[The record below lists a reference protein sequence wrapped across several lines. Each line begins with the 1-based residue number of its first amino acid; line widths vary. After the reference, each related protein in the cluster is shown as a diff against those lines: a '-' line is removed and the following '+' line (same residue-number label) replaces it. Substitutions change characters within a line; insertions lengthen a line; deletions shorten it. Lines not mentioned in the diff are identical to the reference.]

1 MTLKN
6 SSIEKL
12 NNITAEINTLDNEIS
27 DLISKTKSLL
37 ESSKD
42 DGLIFNLDIK
52 IPKKEE
58 KDIFD
63 EHGSLKSGIYTDTYT
78 FPLTNRAMGKS
89 LYLSNVIDTFMRL
102 TNKIDDKKDDSKSY
116 ELSNSDCIR
125 ILNIILESKKKRRK
139 ELSQLLN
146 ELLKSLTK

>member
-1 MTLKN
+1 MELKN

-12 NNITAEINTLDNEIS
+12 NIIISEINTLDNEIS

-42 DGLIFNLDIK
+42 DGLIFDLDIK

-63 EHGSLKSGIYTDTYT
+63 ENGSLKSKNYTNNYT
-78 FPLTNRAMGKS
+78 FALGDRAMGKNS
-89 LYLSNVIDTFMRL
+89 YLSYVLDNFMRL
-102 TNKIDDKKDDSKSY
+102 TNKIDDKNNSKSY

-125 ILNIILESKKKRRK
+125 ILDIILVSKKKRRK
-139 ELSQLLN
+139 ELSQSLN

>member
-12 NNITAEINTLDNEIS
+12 NNITAEINTLDNEIR
-27 DLISKTKSLL
+27 DLISKTKFLL

-63 EHGSLKSGIYTDTYT
+63 EHGSLKSKSYTET
-78 FPLTNRAMGKS
+78 FTIPYVNEDVYGRTEKASYFFDN
-89 LYLSNVIDTFMRL
+89 FMKL
-102 TNKIDDKKDDSKSY
+102 INKIDKKNDSKSY

>member
-12 NNITAEINTLDNEIS
+12 NNITAEINTLDNEIR
-27 DLISKTKSLL
+27 DLISKTKFLL

-63 EHGSLKSGIYTDTYT
+63 EHGSLKSKSKIT
-78 FPLTNRAMGKS
+78 FAFPYEIVYGKTIS
-89 LYLSNVIDTFMRL
+89 LDDFMKL
-102 TNKIDDKKDDSKSY
+102 TNKIDKKDDSKSY
-116 ELSNSDCIR
+116 ELSNSDCVR
-125 ILNIILESKKKRRK
+125 IINIVIENKKKRR
-139 ELSQLLN
+139 EVLSQLLN
-146 ELLKSLTK
+146 RLLKSLTK

>member
-12 NNITAEINTLDNEIS
+12 NNITAEINTLDNEIR

-63 EHGSLKSGIYTDTYT
+63 ENGFLKSKIYTDTT
-78 FPLTNRAMGKS
+78 MGKS

-116 ELSNSDCIR
+116 ELSNSDCVR
-125 ILNIILESKKKRRK
+125 IINIVIESKKKRR
-139 ELSQLLN
+139 EVLSQLLN
-146 ELLKSLTK
+146 RLLKSLTK